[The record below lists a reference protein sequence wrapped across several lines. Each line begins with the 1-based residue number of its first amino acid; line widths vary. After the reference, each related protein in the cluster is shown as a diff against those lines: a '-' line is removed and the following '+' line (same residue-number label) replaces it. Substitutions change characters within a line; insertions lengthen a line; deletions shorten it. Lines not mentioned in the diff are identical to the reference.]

1 MPHKNARRDEA
12 APARLIIMPPCNA
25 RVAGLAKLWVTVA
38 RLDPDAGRCNAHHA
52 AHVTRTARRSSIGR
66 PAAAGMRRHADTAPR
81 VRCRHVPLAQAL
93 LQRHSRE
100 HFVPEICRPVTAL
113 ALIAAAQVVLA
124 VSSCVIASS
133 APPCSPVRLPPPC
146 RGPTRRSARRACSML
161 QTNPTADARRMHN
174 DIMFT
179 LFVVFVAAQIG
190 GEISQ
195 RLHLP
200 GVVGEIAAGCV
211 IGPSLLGWI
220 SIDQIAPGTALDVLA
235 EIGVVLLLF
244 SVGLETRLED
254 LKKVGAIAFLVGLVG
269 VVVPFLM
276 GSVWAHGN
284 GFDWARSMFVAAAFV
299 ATSAG
304 ITARVLQ
311 ELNALQRIE
320 SKVILGAAVIDD
332 VLAML
337 LLGVVVSMQRG
348 GAFSATHLLLVLAGA
363 IGFIAVIGWGGT
375 RVMRWNSAWLDKPK
389 GAHSPLMIVLALCLG
404 LAWVSTL
411 FGLAAI
417 IGAFLAGMVASETR
431 QRESLEKKTMPLLAL
446 LTPFFFVVT
455 GSKIDLH
462 ELASVEALWMLG
474 VVTLIAVIS
483 KFIGGWLGAIS
494 LGPQSA
500 TIIGTGMV
508 PRGEVGIVVA
518 TLGLAAG
525 AFDNR
530 IYAIIVAM
538 SLLTSVVTPPILAW
552 LLKRPDA
559 RANVGKEPPP
569 QIDAPT

>member
-1 MPHKNARRDEA
+1 
-12 APARLIIMPPCNA
+12 
-25 RVAGLAKLWVTVA
+25 
-38 RLDPDAGRCNAHHA
+38 
-52 AHVTRTARRSSIGR
+52 
-66 PAAAGMRRHADTAPR
+66 
-81 VRCRHVPLAQAL
+81 
-93 LQRHSRE
+93 
-100 HFVPEICRPVTAL
+100 
-113 ALIAAAQVVLA
+113 
-124 VSSCVIASS
+124 
-133 APPCSPVRLPPPC
+133 
-146 RGPTRRSARRACSML
+146 
-161 QTNPTADARRMHN
+161 MHN
-174 DIMFT
+174 DILFS

-190 GEISQ
+190 GEIAQ
-195 RLHLP
+195 RLKLP
-200 GVVGEIAAGCV
+200 GVVGEIVAGCV
-211 IGPSLLGWI
+211 IGPSVLGWI
-220 SIDQIAPGTALDVLA
+220 SIEQIAPGTALDVLA

-254 LKKVGAIAFLVGLVG
+254 LKKVGVIAFLVGVVG
-269 VVVPFLM
+269 VLVPFLM
-276 GSVWAHGN
+276 ASVWAHGS
-284 GFDWARSMFVAAAFV
+284 GFDWDRSMFVAAAFV

-311 ELNALQRIE
+311 ELGALQRIE

-337 LLGVVVSMQRG
+337 LLGVVVSLQGG
-348 GAFSATHLLLVLAGA
+348 GAFSASHLLLVLAGA

-375 RVMRWNSAWLDKPK
+375 RMMRWNSMWLDKPM

-417 IGAFLAGMVASETR
+417 IGAFLAGMIASETR
-431 QRESLEKKTMPLLAL
+431 QREALEQKTMPLLAL

-462 ELASVEALWMLG
+462 ELASVDALWMLG
-474 VVTLIAVIS
+474 VVTVIAVIS
-483 KFIGGWLGAIS
+483 KFIGGWLGSIA
-494 LGPQSA
+494 LGPHSA
-500 TIIGTGMV
+500 TIIGVGMV

-525 AFDNR
+525 VFNNR

-538 SLLTSVVTPPILAW
+538 SLLTSVVTPPVLAW

-559 RANVGKEPPP
+559 RGHGDHDDGQPG
-569 QIDAPT
+569 IDTPT